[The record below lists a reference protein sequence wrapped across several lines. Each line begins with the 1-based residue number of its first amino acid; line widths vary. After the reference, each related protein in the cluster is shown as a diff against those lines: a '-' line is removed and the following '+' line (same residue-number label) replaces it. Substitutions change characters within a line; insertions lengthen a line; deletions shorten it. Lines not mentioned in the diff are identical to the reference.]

1 MPKNETFIHIGCHK
15 TGSTFIQGELLQK
28 LNNIKPVT
36 YFNKK
41 DYLENEF
48 LYISQCADIYY
59 DNKVENSISKY
70 YSEFQNIF
78 ISTEGFSGTGYNV
91 FTGGFLIE
99 SIAKRLSNIFPDA
112 KILIVIRNQK
122 EAIESYFKDDVKY
135 GYLSNFEAWFNWRL
149 NTHQLNYF
157 KYFNLVKTY
166 QKIFGRDNVKVL
178 LFENLFDFE
187 YLNKSLKEFGVNV
200 SGIENV
206 DFNKSF
212 NKTYSPLTLKL
223 TPIINRF
230 FGSKLSHG
238 VTFGD
243 DPRLKV
249 YNFWRNNIS
258 NQLDKISFKFGLKK
272 NNFNFPGYENLIYDQ
287 FHSDNLRLS
296 EIIDTDL
303 SKYNY
308 K

>member
-1 MPKNETFIHIGCHK
+1 MPKNKTFIHIGCHK
-15 TGSTFIQGELLQK
+15 AGSTFIQGELLQK

-149 NTHQLNYF
+149 NTYQLNYF

-200 SGIENV
+200 SGI
-206 DFNKSF
+206 DQ
-212 NKTYSPLTLKL
+212 LTL
-223 TPIINRF
+223 PW
-230 FGSKLSHG
+230 S
-238 VTFGD
+238 
-243 DPRLKV
+243 
-249 YNFWRNNIS
+249 
-258 NQLDKISFKFGLKK
+258 
-272 NNFNFPGYENLIYDQ
+272 
-287 FHSDNLRLS
+287 
-296 EIIDTDL
+296 
-303 SKYNY
+303 
-308 K
+308 

>member
-1 MPKNETFIHIGCHK
+1 MPKNKTFIHIGCHK
-15 TGSTFIQGELLQK
+15 AGSTFIQGELLQK

-149 NTHQLNYF
+149 NTYQLNYF

-206 DFNKSF
+206 NFNKSF
-212 NKTYSPLTLKL
+212 NKTYAPLTLKF
-223 TPIINRF
+223 TSIINRF

-258 NQLDKISFKFGLKK
+258 NQLDKISFKFGLEK

-303 SKYNY
+303 FKYNY